1 MKEFTLSNI
10 DTSFSCYNRFAAL
23 YDDLSFTNEISVK
36 TENPGI
42 LSVLRRNNFLA
53 NYGLIRE
60 LQRYPVDCPERAC
73 HDYIVGRLFH
83 AVIVSLNLCNLLM
96 YAMIEIIVVTGID
109 KEKGEK
115 IWQSQKSMTKSTVC

>member
-42 LSVLRRNNFLA
+42 LSVLQRNNSYVMNELLSRPDLPAMTVFMNSERLEAPVTVLEESVDAVRRRNFRDVRFCHAA
-53 NYGLIRE
+53 NI
-60 LQRYPVDCPERAC
+60 A
-73 HDYIVGRLFH
+73 
-83 AVIVSLNLCNLLM
+83 
-96 YAMIEIIVVTGID
+96 
-109 KEKGEK
+109 
-115 IWQSQKSMTKSTVC
+115 